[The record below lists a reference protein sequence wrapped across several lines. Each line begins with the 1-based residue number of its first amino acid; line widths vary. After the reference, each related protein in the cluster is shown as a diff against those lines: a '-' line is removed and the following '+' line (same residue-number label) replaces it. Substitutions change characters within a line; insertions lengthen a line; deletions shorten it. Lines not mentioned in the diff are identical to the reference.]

1 MIKVFDLKG
10 STYQRRVIEPQL
22 YNNRELLNS
31 IRSHLTHTSTTVS
44 SQGADGGVDFGDMPL
59 DLKQFLKKNDE
70 TLKDLDFI
78 NLTRKYSETFDLNL
92 KENEHKAILKLI
104 ENDVEFLRC
113 QHVMDYS
120 ILIGI
125 EEITAKPG
133 FLENENSVL

>member
-1 MIKVFDLKG
+1 M
-10 STYQRRVIEPQL
+10 
-22 YNNRELLNS
+22 LNS
-31 IRSHLTHTSTTVS
+31 LRSHLTHTSTTVS

-59 DLKQFLKKNDE
+59 GLKQFLKKNDE

-78 NLTRKYSETFDLNL
+78 NLTKKYSEIFDLKL
-92 KENEHKAILKLI
+92 TENELKAILKII

-125 EEITAKPG
+125 EEVMAKPS
-133 FLENENSVL
+133 FLENENSVLQGSIVSETKEKLDFQRSL